1 HHRGEERRAAQ
12 RDLLQARQVDAGD
25 AAGPARRQPVL
36 RDAPAPAARQR
47 VSAAGRRFLLARDAA
62 PAGEPGRGASAAS
75 HTVPR
80 AAGTPRRLTMLTHG
94 WCHLCD
100 DMRAA
105 LAPIAALHGLAVVE
119 IDIDTDP
126 TLGAAYA
133 E

>member
-1 HHRGEERRAAQ
+1 
-12 RDLLQARQVDAGD
+12 
-25 AAGPARRQPVL
+25 
-36 RDAPAPAARQR
+36 
-47 VSAAGRRFLLARDAA
+47 
-62 PAGEPGRGASAAS
+62 
-75 HTVPR
+75 
-80 AAGTPRRLTMLTHG
+80 MLTHG

-133 E
+133 ERVPVLFAGDVAGGREICCGRLDRAALATALADKPEIR

>member
-1 HHRGEERRAAQ
+1 M
-12 RDLLQARQVDAGD
+12 
-25 AAGPARRQPVL
+25 
-36 RDAPAPAARQR
+36 
-47 VSAAGRRFLLARDAA
+47 SAAGRRFLLARDAA

-133 E
+133 ERVPVLFAGDVAGGREICCGRLDRAALATALADKPEIR